1 MTILGNHTGGERV
14 AGASGRHGPVNN
26 PATGKE
32 TKQVGFGCCHV
43 V

>member
-1 MTILGNHTGGERV
+1 MTILGNHIGGERV
-14 AGASGRHGPVNN
+14 ASASGRHGPVNN